1 VATTDP
7 ENNLRDLFA
16 SLEQA
21 KTQADHADEQEAE
34 DRRNALRDR
43 VCSIRELVWKETE
56 QADSLLGPLVRR
68 GMTTVIGGYGGAG
81 KSTMSLDMIRAIVTG
96 DDFLGWD
103 GKGDC
108 TAFIIDLEQGLSVAQ
123 RRVYE
128 AFTGK
133 PAVGVDLQ
141 EQMKLIKMSDNEW
154 ENVLYADWQEG
165 VDLSNPGPDL
175 DVVREFIESCKPDV
189 VMIDPI
195 YKLFMGSDLNE
206 QVVISA
212 FVREIQK
219 LRNEH
224 GFALIL
230 PMHPRKQGMNPT
242 GLTMHDLYGAAI
254 WSWWAEQIVMI
265 HRPRET
271 DGSRLTWEKDRLSE
285 SPIPG
290 SKWNLEFEPGR
301 GFRRVAG
308 DAPDKGDRWTDQI
321 WQWLQKPEQRGKFF
335 STGQIK
341 DALGIPKSSAER
353 AFPSLARKKD
363 MGLMDGLIIRKDG
376 RWHMYAYRPD
386 NPTLMPMPDPPD
398 ADDDWNDYD

>member
-1 VATTDP
+1 
-7 ENNLRDLFA
+7 
-16 SLEQA
+16 
-21 KTQADHADEQEAE
+21 
-34 DRRNALRDR
+34 
-43 VCSIRELVWKETE
+43 
-56 QADSLLGPLVRR
+56 
-68 GMTTVIGGYGGAG
+68 
-81 KSTMSLDMIRAIVTG
+81 
-96 DDFLGWD
+96 
-103 GKGDC
+103 
-108 TAFIIDLEQGLSVAQ
+108 
-123 RRVYE
+123 
-128 AFTGK
+128 
-133 PAVGVDLQ
+133 
-141 EQMKLIKMSDNEW
+141 
-154 ENVLYADWQEG
+154 
-165 VDLSNPGPDL
+165 
-175 DVVREFIESCKPDV
+175 
-189 VMIDPI
+189 
-195 YKLFMGSDLNE
+195 
-206 QVVISA
+206 
-212 FVREIQK
+212 
-219 LRNEH
+219 
-224 GFALIL
+224 
-230 PMHPRKQGMNPT
+230 
-242 GLTMHDLYGAAI
+242 LTMHDLYGAAI